1 MINANQVQEL
11 RRMTN
16 CGMMECKQALEE
28 AGGNLEKATEILR
41 KSGAAKAVKKS
52 QRSADQGLVASY
64 IHAGGK
70 VGVLLKLNCETD
82 FVAKN
87 DVFRQLAH
95 DLALHVAGINPLYI
109 GIDNIPE
116 EVRENERRIYTEQ
129 FLRSGKP
136 KEIIDKIIDGKMQTY
151 AAEVALLEQ
160 PFVKDQDKKVKD
172 IINEYIAKLG
182 ENIKVAGFIRYEI

>member
-16 CGMMECKQALEE
+16 CGMMECKNALAE

-41 KSGAAKAVKKS
+41 KSGAAKAVKKGE
-52 QRSADQGLVASY
+52 RAAAAGIVESY

-70 VGVLLKLNCETD
+70 VGVLLKLHCETD
-82 FVAKN
+82 FVARN
-87 DVFRQLAH
+87 DMFGQLAH
-95 DLALHVAGINPLYI
+95 DIALHIAGMNPMYVSM
-109 GIDNIPE
+109 DDIPE
-116 EVRENERRIYTEQ
+116 DVRENERRIYSEQ
-129 FLRSGKP
+129 FAGSGKSAD
-136 KEIIDKIIDGKMQTY
+136 IIKKIIDGKMQTY

-182 ENIKVAGFIRYEI
+182 ENIRVGGFVRYEI